1 MKKFLYE
8 IKDYIIIIIVVVL
21 VRSFII
27 TPALVDGASMD
38 NTLNDGNLV
47 IINKFIYRF
56 KEPERFQ
63 IVVVKNDTDRDK
75 IIKRIIGLP
84 GETLEYKDNKLY
96 INGELVEENYI
107 HGETENFNVK
117 VSENEYFVMGDNRVV
132 SKDSRILGGFQKK
145 DIVGKVNFRI
155 YPFDKFGILK

>member
-27 TPALVDGASMD
+27 TPAIVDGASMD

-117 VSENEYFVMGDNRVV
+117 VSDRDTQYAGLG